1 MRPKQIISSIIL
13 CLLINFFLV
22 GNLNAQDPTTD
33 SALLKRIADL
43 ENQVSYKKSGDEHFL
58 VAGLATFGF
67 VANKTTVNS
76 NGSQQVT
83 KTNSLADADRYE
95 FSPMFLWR
103 HGNKFLLEFEAS
115 FDGYTVGVNWADV
128 SYFAAPG
135 LIIRAGYIVLP
146 FGTYNK
152 RLAAGWIDK
161 LPTDPIGVADV
172 PPGSD
177 FGLEVE
183 GGFPLGNMKWNY
195 DLSISNG
202 MQLLPD
208 GEIQSVGIVDN
219 NMNKTLTGRIGLLPF
234 SNSSLEIGVSGMVG
248 NVGDA
253 NSQFESA
260 QTQSYAV
267 DMNFVRTFNPILVN
281 FKGQYNNTFINKQP
295 YIKPDSTGAEY
306 TFDNTTSSYFAQ
318 LSLRP
323 TGSSSKFLKNLE
335 GAFRIGN
342 YTTPNNSF
350 WGQKSEYVEAGLLY
364 WLSWRSVIKFAYQSN
379 NINSKAIDDNSTTT
393 KSQSL
398 FIQFAIQL

>member
-1 MRPKQIISSIIL
+1 MRPTRIKSTIIL
-13 CLLINFFLV
+13 CVLINFFLV
-22 GNLNAQDPTTD
+22 GNLRAQDPSTD
-33 SALLKRIADL
+33 SALLKRISDL

-67 VANKTTVNS
+67 VANKTTINS
-76 NGSQQVT
+76 PGSQQIT
-83 KTNSLADADRYE
+83 KTNSLADADRFE

-103 HGNKFLLEFEAS
+103 HGNKFLVEFEAS
-115 FDGYTVGVNWADV
+115 YDGYTVGVNWADV

-219 NMNKTLTGRIGLLPF
+219 NLNKTLTGRIGLLPF

-248 NVGDA
+248 NVGDD
-253 NSQFESA
+253 NSQFQSA
-260 QTQSYAV
+260 KTESYAV

-281 FKGQYNNTFINKQP
+281 FKGQFNNTNINKQQ
-295 YIKPDSTGAEY
+295 YIKPDDSSQY
-306 TFDNTTSSYFAQ
+306 TFDNNTSSYFAQ

-342 YTTPNNSF
+342 YTTPNNSL

-379 NINSKAIDDNSTTT
+379 NINSKTIDDNSTTT
-393 KSQSL
+393 KSESL

>member
-1 MRPKQIISSIIL
+1 MR
-13 CLLINFFLV
+13 
-22 GNLNAQDPTTD
+22 
-33 SALLKRIADL
+33 
-43 ENQVSYKKSGDEHFL
+43 Y
-58 VAGLATFGF
+58 
-67 VANKTTVNS
+67 
-76 NGSQQVT
+76 QQVT
-83 KTNSLADADRYE
+83 KTNSIADADRYE

-248 NVGDA
+248 NVGDD
-253 NSQFESA
+253 NSEFQSA
-260 QTQSYAV
+260 KTESYAV
-267 DMNFVRTFNPILVN
+267 DVNFVRTFNPILVN
-281 FKGQYNNTFINKQP
+281 FKGQFNNTNINKQQ
-295 YIKPDSTGAEY
+295 YIKPEDSSQY
-306 TFDNTTSSYFAQ
+306 TFDNNTNSYFAQ

-323 TGSSSKFLKNLE
+323 TGLSSKFLKNLE

-342 YTTPNNSF
+342 YTTPNNSL
-350 WGQKSEYVEAGLLY
+350 WGQKSDYVEVGLLY
-364 WLSWRSVIKFAYQSN
+364 WLSWRAVLKFAYQSN
-379 NINSKAIDDNSTTT
+379 DINSKTIDDNSTTT